1 MIHEA
6 GKPAELVYN
15 FDYSQF
21 IDRIVKEGLSSWE
34 LAITCRALT
43 SEKLRIQVKL
53 NFLMLYH
60 KMKDLLCK
68 K

>member
-6 GKPAELVYN
+6 GKPADLVYN

-43 SEKLRIQVKL
+43 SEKLRIQVKTL
-53 NFLMLYH
+53 A
-60 KMKDLLCK
+60 LL
-68 K
+68 